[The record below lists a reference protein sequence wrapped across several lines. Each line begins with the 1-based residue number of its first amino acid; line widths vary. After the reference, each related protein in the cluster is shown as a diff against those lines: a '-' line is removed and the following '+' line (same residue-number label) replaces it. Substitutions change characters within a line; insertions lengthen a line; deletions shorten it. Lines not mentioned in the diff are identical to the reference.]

1 MAHDWQNWIDR
12 LKSRDLTQ
20 EELREFEDAL
30 REDPALADEYLDAL
44 LTDTSLEAEGLP
56 DPRAW
61 MRSMVASPLSSPI
74 PRRAYYRSPG
84 FWAAAAAVV
93 LIMGAAGFFT
103 GRSSVHPKVAMTP
116 GKPEPVAT
124 ITDADD
130 AAAAVGLKIGAP
142 LDKGTL
148 VIPDQSKVGI
158 AMRSGARLE
167 IRGPAN
173 LELENS
179 ERIRLDKGRLST
191 YAPEY
196 AHGFTVVT
204 NDGRVV
210 DLGTR
215 FITSAGTKLGTEV
228 HVLDG
233 LVETYSSPFRND
245 LKPQDLKKTEA
256 AILKD
261 GKMTSTDYL
270 ARRFDVPLDPNLPD
284 SDGDGIPDAT
294 EVQYGSDPYDSA
306 SQPVLLRMEESFRN
320 YPIGPIARVKA
331 TTVGVEPAALWEGGG
346 SFVSKGLT
354 YENHGRTLITS
365 NGSVRTLGEANV
377 GSTLFPLTRL
387 PANGVFYISYLMQIE
402 QPATSPKSTFG
413 GFLLYNGDKEELF
426 VGDLSTGGNMG
437 SRFRTS
443 VSEEHG
449 KIPVDGATHLFVIRI
464 DRTKLVTDIYVD
476 PPLGEPENAGN
487 RFIRYQDVP
496 VFDRISMRSASSG
509 AQYPVNFDEIRIGLT
524 WDSVLP
530 LEK

>member
-56 DPRAW
+56 DPREW
-61 MRSMVASPLSSPI
+61 IGNTVSASASAS
-74 PRRAYYRSPG
+74 RGRTYRSPG
-84 FWAAAAAVV
+84 FWAAAAAVL
-93 LIMGAAGFFT
+93 LIMGSIAFFT
-103 GRSSVHPKVAMTP
+103 GRSTVRPAVAVLP
-116 GKPEPVAT
+116 EKPEPVAT

-130 AAAAVGLKIGAP
+130 VASASGLKIGAP
-142 LDKGTL
+142 LDKGLLT
-148 VIPDQSKVGI
+148 IPDQSKVGI
-158 AMRSGARLE
+158 AMRGGARLE
-167 IRGPAN
+167 VRGPASI
-173 LELENS
+173 ELENP

-191 YAPEY
+191 YAPDY

-204 NDGRVV
+204 NDGRLV

-215 FITSAGTKLGTEV
+215 FITSAGTTLGTEV

-233 LVETYSSPFRND
+233 LVETYSSPFSND

-270 ARRFDVPLDPNLPD
+270 ARRLDVPLDPNLPD

-294 EVQYGSDPYDSA
+294 EVQYGSNPYDSA
-306 SQPVLLRMEESFRN
+306 SQPVLLRMEESFRK
-320 YPIGPIARVKA
+320 YPAGPIARIKA
-331 TTVGVEPAALWEGGG
+331 TTSGVQPNALWEGGG
-346 SFVSKGLT
+346 SFVNKGLT
-354 YENHGRTLITS
+354 YENNGRTLITS
-365 NGSVRTLGEANV
+365 DGSIRTLGEANV
-377 GSTLFPLTRL
+377 GSTLYPLTRL
-387 PANGVFYISYLMQIE
+387 PTEGVFYISFLMQIDKM
-402 QPATSPKSTFG
+402 ATPPKSTFG

-426 VGDLSTGGNMG
+426 VGDLSTSGNLG
-437 SRFRTS
+437 ARFRTS
-443 VSEEHG
+443 SGEDHG
-449 KIPVDGATHLFVIRI
+449 KVPVDGATHLFVIRI
-464 DRTKLVTDIYVD
+464 DRTKLVTDIYAD
-476 PPLGEPENAGN
+476 PPLGESENPAN

-496 VFDRISMRSASSG
+496 VFDRISMRSASAG
-509 AQYPVNFDEIRIGLT
+509 APYPVNFDEIRIGLT